1 MKEVRKLRKLRKKF
15 NFNFVIA
22 GLGLVAYILGIAQDE
37 IRAREE
43 EKYIDERVRREVDS
57 RLKQKENE
65 EES

>member
-1 MKEVRKLRKLRKKF
+1 MKEVRKTRKKY
-15 NFNFVIA
+15 NLNFVIA

-37 IRAREE
+37 VRAREE
-43 EKYIDERVRREVDS
+43 EKYIDERVKREVDS

>member
-1 MKEVRKLRKLRKKF
+1 MKEVKKLRKKF

-43 EKYIDERVRREVDS
+43 EKYIDERVKREVDS

>member
-1 MKEVRKLRKLRKKF
+1 MKEVKKLRKKF

-37 IRAREE
+37 VRAREE
-43 EKYIDERVRREVDS
+43 EKYIDDRVKREVDN

>member
-1 MKEVRKLRKLRKKF
+1 MKEVRKTRKKY
-15 NFNFVIA
+15 NVNFVIA

-43 EKYIDERVRREVDS
+43 EKYIDERVKKEVDS

>member
-1 MKEVRKLRKLRKKF
+1 MKEVRKTRKKY

-37 IRAREE
+37 VRAREE
-43 EKYIDERVRREVDS
+43 EKYIDERVKREVDS

>member
-1 MKEVRKLRKLRKKF
+1 MKEVKKLRKKF

-43 EKYIDERVRREVDS
+43 EKYIDERVKREVDS
-57 RLKQKENE
+57 RLKQKENK

>member
-1 MKEVRKLRKLRKKF
+1 MKEVRKLRKKYKY

-37 IRAREE
+37 IRAIEE
-43 EKYIDERVRREVDS
+43 EKYIDERVKREVDS

-65 EES
+65 EE

>member
-1 MKEVRKLRKLRKKF
+1 MKEVKKLRKKF

-43 EKYIDERVRREVDS
+43 EKYIDERVKKEVDD
-57 RLKQKENE
+57 RLKQKENK

>member
-1 MKEVRKLRKLRKKF
+1 MKEVRKLRKKYKY

-37 IRAREE
+37 VREREE
-43 EKYIDERVRREVDS
+43 EKYFDERVKKEFDD
-57 RLKQKENE
+57 RLKQKENK

>member
-1 MKEVRKLRKLRKKF
+1 MKEVKKLRKKF

-37 IRAREE
+37 VRAREE
-43 EKYIDERVRREVDS
+43 EKYIDERVKKEVDD
-57 RLKQKENE
+57 RLKQKENK

>member
-1 MKEVRKLRKLRKKF
+1 MRKKI

-43 EKYIDERVRREVDS
+43 EKYIDDKVEKEVARR
-57 RLKQKENE
+57 LKENE

>member
-1 MKEVRKLRKLRKKF
+1 MKEVRKLRKKYKY

-37 IRAREE
+37 IRSREE
-43 EKYIDERVRREVDS
+43 EKYIDERVKKEVDS

>member
-1 MKEVRKLRKLRKKF
+1 MKEVKKLRKKF

-37 IRAREE
+37 VRAREE
-43 EKYIDERVRREVDS
+43 EKYIDERVKREVDN

>member
-1 MKEVRKLRKLRKKF
+1 MKEVRKTRKKY
-15 NFNFVIA
+15 NVNFVIA

-37 IRAREE
+37 VRAREE
-43 EKYIDERVRREVDS
+43 EKYIDERVKREVDS

>member
-1 MKEVRKLRKLRKKF
+1 MKEVRKTRKKY
-15 NFNFVIA
+15 NVNFVIA

-43 EKYIDERVRREVDS
+43 EKYIDERVKREVDS

>member
-1 MKEVRKLRKLRKKF
+1 MKEVRKLRKKYKY

-22 GLGLVAYILGIAQDE
+22 GLGLVAYILGIVQDE
-37 IRAREE
+37 VRAREE
-43 EKYIDERVRREVDS
+43 EKYIDERVKKEVDS

>member
-1 MKEVRKLRKLRKKF
+1 MKEVRKLRKKYKY

-37 IRAREE
+37 IRAIEE
-43 EKYIDERVRREVDS
+43 EKYIDERVKREVDS

>member
-1 MKEVRKLRKLRKKF
+1 MRKKI

-43 EKYIDERVRREVDS
+43 EKYIDEKVEKEVARRLE
-57 RLKQKENE
+57 QKESE

>member
-1 MKEVRKLRKLRKKF
+1 MKEVIKMRKKY

-43 EKYIDERVRREVDS
+43 EKYIDERVKREVDS

>member
-1 MKEVRKLRKLRKKF
+1 MKEVKKLRKKF

-37 IRAREE
+37 VRAREE
-43 EKYIDERVRREVDS
+43 EKYIDERVKREVDS